1 MINKTRAYV
10 NRRPET
16 FSTMAFTITGFCAR
30 VSSVRFVCQITKATT
45 SMGKFCAELSTQTH
59 MHKSCTQHVK
69 EHMHL
74 QGLENQLLLSIR
86 TIR

>member
-30 VSSVRFVCQITKATT
+30 ASSVRFVCQIY
-45 SMGKFCAELSTQTH
+45 
-59 MHKSCTQHVK
+59 KSNNFYGEILCRIIDPNVHARNT
-69 EHMHL
+69 
-74 QGLENQLLLSIR
+74 
-86 TIR
+86 